1 MQERDEAVLVFILH
15 PLGYGG
21 LDVFERACRQAHLF
35 HLREDTVQ
43 LALRERDHQRWLV
56 ALSRIPR
63 AEFSGPRGAA
73 PTCANGCERSD
84 SPQRNLPPTGTAMA
98 NLSFNSSLSLD
109 LGLSGISHQARESVR
124 ESLPAL
130 REIAPLEEAARNNLE
145 VLLAKPNL
153 ASLHHGPPAAGHRR
167 QRCADPGPFQQG
179 LQRAC
184 ADLAGLRPAD
194 SEPPRRC
201 SAHSAP

>member
-1 MQERDEAVLVFILH
+1 
-15 PLGYGG
+15 
-21 LDVFERACRQAHLF
+21 
-35 HLREDTVQ
+35 
-43 LALRERDHQRWLV
+43 
-56 ALSRIPR
+56 
-63 AEFSGPRGAA
+63 
-73 PTCANGCERSD
+73 
-84 SPQRNLPPTGTAMA
+84 MA

-109 LGLSGISHQARESVR
+109 LGLSGISYQARESIQ

-153 ASLHHGPPAAGHRR
+153 ASFITTHLRPDITDNDALTPVR
-167 QRCADPGPFQQG
+167 FNKG

-194 SEPPRRC
+194 SETAATVQRAQRTL
-201 SAHSAP
+201 SDETRLRDLVAMYRNALLQG